1 MPELNREQI
10 ALLETLIQS
19 EVDGTGAGEHI
30 DRIRRP
36 DGRLPEHDRYGR
48 WTFPES
54 EEYRAIERDLC
65 RLLEIGLLEPTH
77 QADGFNWKFG
87 NLTSDGRCYLADREE
102 QERRREREERC
113 RRSHDYRVAI
123 FSALLSFA
131 VGFALGC
138 ITGGAL

>member
-36 DGRLPEHDRYGR
+36 DGR
-48 WTFPES
+48 
-54 EEYRAIERDLC
+54 
-65 RLLEIGLLEPTH
+65 
-77 QADGFNWKFG
+77 
-87 NLTSDGRCYLADREE
+87 CYLADREE
-102 QERRREREERC
+102 QERGREREERC